1 MRQKIIDGL
10 YIFIMVAVFVL
21 AVYSLLSPQ
30 ETSVIEDKAL
40 VIFATIISIAM
51 LCCILFDKEDK
62 NK

>member
-1 MRQKIIDGL
+1 MKQKIIDGL
-10 YIFIMVAVFVL
+10 YIFIMIAVFVL

-30 ETSVIEDKAL
+30 ETSVIENMAL

-62 NK
+62 EK